1 MVTECCC
8 VWRRELVFMG
18 WYSLV
23 FLCCVEGVE
32 ATLVF
37 YNYKFQNSFPRLLRC
52 VLRFGGFSCV
62 CWGYSDSNC
71 RARDACWCLGPVGL
85 WRCGVDGARW
95 ARKYYGGWGHTVGNA
110 EGRAVLQGWRCHTV
124 CGATPTMW
132 GLWGPAPLSP
142 QVSLISIGIC
152 VTGLLAFAH
161 LPKKIWTPYAF

>member
-71 RARDACWCLGPVGL
+71 RVRDACWCLGPVGL

-95 ARKYYGGWGHTVGNA
+95 AKKILRRVGPHGWQRRRAGGAT
-110 EGRAVLQGWRCHTV
+110 RLAVTHGVRCHSHNVGFMGPRPPLSTLL
-124 CGATPTMW
+124 GS
-132 GLWGPAPLSP
+132 PAPMGSRTRPWIYTRAASP
-142 QVSLISIGIC
+142 VC
-152 VTGLLAFAH
+152 
-161 LPKKIWTPYAF
+161 

>member
-1 MVTECCC
+1 MRLATGA
-8 VWRRELVFMG
+8 VFMG

-71 RARDACWCLGPVGL
+71 RVRDACWCLGPVGL

-95 ARKYYGGWGHTVGNA
+95 ARKYYGGAISLNPARVCRVCIAHFFAIFEVEYAGMGHF
-110 EGRAVLQGWRCHTV
+110 RLD
-124 CGATPTMW
+124 
-132 GLWGPAPLSP
+132 
-142 QVSLISIGIC
+142 
-152 VTGLLAFAH
+152 
-161 LPKKIWTPYAF
+161 

>member
-71 RARDACWCLGPVGL
+71 RVRDACWCLGPVGL

-95 ARKYYGGWGHTVGNA
+95 AKKNTTAGGATRLATPKGGRCYKVGGATRCAVPLPQCGVYGA
-110 EGRAVLQGWRCHTV
+110 PPPLALRCH
-124 CGATPTMW
+124 
-132 GLWGPAPLSP
+132 
-142 QVSLISIGIC
+142 
-152 VTGLLAFAH
+152 
-161 LPKKIWTPYAF
+161 

>member
-132 GLWGPAPLSP
+132 GLWGPAP
-142 QVSLISIGIC
+142 
-152 VTGLLAFAH
+152 
-161 LPKKIWTPYAF
+161 PYPRYIHFVFFLVL